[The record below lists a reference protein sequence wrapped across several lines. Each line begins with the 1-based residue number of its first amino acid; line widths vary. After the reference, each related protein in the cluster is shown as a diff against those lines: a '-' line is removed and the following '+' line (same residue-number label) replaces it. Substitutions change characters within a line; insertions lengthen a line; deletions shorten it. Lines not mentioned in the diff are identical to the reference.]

1 VRGESE
7 SAVAVLRKSGSLAA
21 AQWKAVVNMT
31 SCSGV
36 EIAGLALPECNASN
50 DT

>member
-1 VRGESE
+1 VRRESE
-7 SAVAVLRKSGSLAA
+7 SAVAVFRKSGSLAA

-36 EIAGLALPECNASN
+36 ETAGLAPPQCNVSS